1 MTLYDPIRK
10 KSVADTPEERV
21 RQALLQQMVGVLA
34 FPKSLI
40 AVEKKLL
47 SQRRADIIV
56 YRLQGADLT
65 PLVVIECKA
74 ADLDAEAIRQV
85 VGYNNLLAAPFLCVA
100 HQGGIETFWKEGSAL
115 RSIGFLPP
123 YSQLIHRVS

>member
-1 MTLYDPIRK
+1 MLYDPIRK

-21 RQALLQQMVGVLA
+21 RQALLRQMVEVLA
-34 FPKSLI
+34 FPKGLI

-56 YRLQGADLT
+56 FRRQGEGLT

-74 ADLDAEAIRQV
+74 EDLDEEAIRQV
-85 VGYNNLLAAPFLCVA
+85 VGYNTLLAAPFLCVA
-100 HQGGIETFWKEGSAL
+100 HQGGIQTFWKEGGAL

-123 YSQLIHRVS
+123 YTQLLQRVAS